1 MSSKILIVEDQLVIA
16 ADWEARLL
24 ELGYQVVG
32 TAPNSRDAME
42 LFNRHTPD
50 LVIMDIDLRSQPDGI
65 ETARLMRL
73 QRPVPIIFL
82 TGNSDNFHF
91 KKASRVRPNAFLSK
105 PIRTKDLRYAIELAL
120 PDNVQAPLNSSKEHK
135 ATPAVTLAPEESA
148 RVIDNHIYVRTQ
160 NKTVRIDLSK
170 ISWVMADNYYC
181 QAVIGKS
188 KVLLTMTLK
197 KFQQS
202 LPVDTLLFRCHRS
215 LLINTSQIAEL
226 GQNYVII
233 QGAKLPVSRQ
243 HLQALRSIIAG

>member
-32 TAPNSRDAME
+32 TAPNSRDAMD
-42 LFNRHTPD
+42 LFNRHIPD
-50 LVIMDIDLRSQPDGI
+50 LVLMDIDLRSQPDGI

-73 QRPVPIIFL
+73 QRQVPIIFL

-91 KKASRVRPNAFLSK
+91 DKASRVRPNAFLSK

-120 PDNVQAPLNSSKEHK
+120 PEDAQARPIALPTNRTASVE
-135 ATPAVTLAPEESA
+135 ALQPDESA
-148 RVIDNHIYVRTQ
+148 RVVDNYIYVRTQ
-160 NKTVRIDLSK
+160 NKTVRIDLTK

-181 QAVIGKS
+181 QAVIGQS

-202 LPVDTLLFRCHRS
+202 LPVDTTLFRCHRS
-215 LLINTSQIAEL
+215 LLINTSQVAEL
-226 GQNYVII
+226 GQNYVVIH
-233 QGAKLPVSRQ
+233 GAKLPVSRQ
-243 HLQALRSIIAG
+243 HLRELRAILAD